1 MCALF
6 GSLGITGA
14 FGCLRVP
21 CHFLSGAFVPQTLQR
36 AVIVY
41 KISGVDNESEAS
53 RTAFALNQTNCNRQ
67 LNGHENQCRIVDELI
82 HYFKKYGVE
91 ASAVNKK
98 GYDFAYAKCSD
109 IVVSV
114 GGDGTFLSAALKI
127 LENHK
132 PIIGINSCP
141 ISSEG
146 SLCLPRH
153 WHTNISTIVDR
164 IMTGKFKVLRRQRI
178 RLRVSTPPDQL
189 THLDEIFPRH
199 LDSQGSVS
207 HLHPVAGPKTETT
220 TATSS
225 STMYLLP
232 VRALNEVFIS
242 ACMSARV
249 SEYLI
254 SLDDGPQARQKSS
267 GLLVCTGTGSS
278 SWYSSMN
285 QVDASL
291 VSQLLSLAGEKRTPD
306 DVASIVERFN
316 RGLLFDAAS
325 PNMAYSVREV
335 VKNHVFKFDSPRGF
349 AKKIRLISCM
359 NDAYLSIDGWLSI
372 PFENG
377 ACVELSI
384 DPEDAL
390 SVIDFPDST

>member
-1 MCALF
+1 MKQVVQPL
-6 GSLGITGA
+6 
-14 FGCLRVP
+14 
-21 CHFLSGAFVPQTLQR
+21 
-36 AVIVY
+36 
-41 KISGVDNESEAS
+41 
-53 RTAFALNQTNCNRQ
+53 
-67 LNGHENQCRIVDELI
+67 
-82 HYFKKYGVE
+82 KYGVE

-141 ISSEG
+141 IS
-146 SLCLPRH
+146 
-153 WHTNISTIVDR
+153 
-164 IMTGKFKVLRRQRI
+164 I

-349 AKKIRLISCM
+349 AKK
-359 NDAYLSIDGWLSI
+359 
-372 PFENG
+372 
-377 ACVELSI
+377 
-384 DPEDAL
+384 
-390 SVIDFPDST
+390 